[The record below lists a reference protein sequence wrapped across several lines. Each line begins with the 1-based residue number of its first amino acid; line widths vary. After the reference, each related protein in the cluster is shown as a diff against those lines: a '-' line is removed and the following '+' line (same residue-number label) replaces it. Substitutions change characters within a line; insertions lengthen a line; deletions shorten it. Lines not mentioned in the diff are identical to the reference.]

1 MGEPDAESGPY
12 NLCKYKHFAPHAHA
26 IFVFFR
32 AHKPTMALLSPAEPL
47 SHSALFYRGEKLP
60 WRFVSTPFIAFP
72 VGCSVPFA
80 PLDRV
85 LAPHD
90 GSSSQRQSLSR
101 FVPKFSAFA
110 SPAKRGD
117 FWLKNGEENR
127 KNSRFFGVSSPVFPI
142 ATPPQLSRRLTFRT
156 TPPAH
161 ESDVVAELCSPLHIK
176 QLREILARYAR
187 RTRII
192 CGHID
197 RLLRRRREI
206 KTPPVYENRPRAGI
220 GMCRHRSRNCGA
232 TAQRLPLRLP
242 KSPVNPRRRRKS
254 L

>member
-1 MGEPDAESGPY
+1 MPS
-12 NLCKYKHFAPHAHA
+12 
-26 IFVFFR
+26 
-32 AHKPTMALLSPAEPL
+32 
-47 SHSALFYRGEKLP
+47 
-60 WRFVSTPFIAFP
+60 IAFP
-72 VGCSVPFA
+72 VGRSVPFA
-80 PLDRV
+80 PSDRV
-85 LAPHD
+85 LAPYD

-101 FVPKFSAFA
+101 FAPKFSAFA
-110 SPAKRGD
+110 LPAKRGE

-127 KNSRFFGVSSPVFPI
+127 KSSRFFGASSPVFPI
-142 ATPPQLSRRLTFRT
+142 ATPPLLSRPESFRPA
-156 TPPAH
+156 PPTH

-176 QLREILARYAR
+176 QLPGRFALDTR

-192 CGHID
+192 RGHID
-197 RLLRRRREI
+197 RLLRRRET

-220 GMCRHRSRNCGA
+220 GMCRPRSRNCRA